1 MVSVGKIILI
11 ELIIKTGFA
20 RINSVARSI
29 KLLITHLEQGI
40 PTVDKIFFVN
50 LWETLKW

>member
-1 MVSVGKIILI
+1 MFSVGKIILI
-11 ELIIKTGFA
+11 ELIKTGFA